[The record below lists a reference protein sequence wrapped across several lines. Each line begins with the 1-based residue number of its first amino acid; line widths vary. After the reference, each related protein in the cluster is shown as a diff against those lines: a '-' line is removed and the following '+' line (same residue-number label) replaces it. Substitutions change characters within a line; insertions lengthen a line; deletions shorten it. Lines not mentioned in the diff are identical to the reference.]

1 MRGGQLICFLASFV
15 VVVATAAG
23 CAYTKKDVVEIPCT
37 IADNISYDLDIAPI
51 IAANCFD
58 CHSTA
63 SNSSGILLD
72 NYDALKFYAQNGFL
86 YGTISHAPGYRAMP
100 DGGSKL
106 NNCTIATI
114 KKWIDNG
121 TPH

>member
-1 MRGGQLICFLASFV
+1 MCFIV
-15 VVVATAAG
+15 IIQAAVG
-23 CAYTKKDVVEIPCT
+23 CAYAKKGVVELPCV
-37 IADNISYDLDIAPI
+37 IANNISYTTDIAPI
-51 IAANCFD
+51 IAASCSD
-58 CHSTA
+58 CHSAA
-63 SNSSGILLD
+63 SNVSGILLD

-86 YGTISHAPGYRAMP
+86 YGTISHSAGYRPMP
-100 DGGSKL
+100 DGRGKL

>member
-1 MRGGQLICFLASFV
+1 MRARQLLCAL
-15 VVVATAAG
+15 VAIVITAAIAG
-23 CAYTKKDVVEIPCT
+23 CAYTKKDVVELPCSIP
-37 IADNISYDLDIAPI
+37 DNLSYNTDIAPI

-58 CHSTA
+58 CHSTG

-86 YGTISHAPGYRAMP
+86 YGTISHASGYRPMP

>member
-1 MRGGQLICFLASFV
+1 MRAGKLICIFTCFVFFIAMAAS
-15 VVVATAAG
+15 

-37 IADNISYDLDIAPI
+37 VADNISYTADIAPI
-51 IAANCFD
+51 IEANCFD
-58 CHSTA
+58 CHSSG

-72 NYDALKFYAQNGFL
+72 NYDALNFYAQNGVL
-86 YGTISHAPGYRAMP
+86 YGTISHASGYRAMP
-100 DGGSKL
+100 DGGLKL
-106 NNCTIATI
+106 NNCIIATV

>member
-1 MRGGQLICFLASFV
+1 MRAGQLICISACFIIFIV
-15 VVVATAAG
+15 TAAG
-23 CAYTKKDVVEIPCT
+23 CAYTKKDVVEPPCT
-37 IADNISYDLDIAPI
+37 IADNISYNLDIAPI

-58 CHSTA
+58 CHSSS

-72 NYDALKFYAQNGFL
+72 NYDALAFYAKNGVL
-86 YGTISHAPGYRAMP
+86 YGTVNHSAGFRAMP